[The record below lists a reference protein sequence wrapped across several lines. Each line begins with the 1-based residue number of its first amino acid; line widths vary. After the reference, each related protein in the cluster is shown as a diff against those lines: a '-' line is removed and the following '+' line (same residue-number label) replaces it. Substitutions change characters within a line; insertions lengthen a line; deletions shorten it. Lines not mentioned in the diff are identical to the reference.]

1 MEEGLRERTRR
12 AVRAE
17 LAEVAIGLFVRQGF
31 DDTTV
36 EDIARA
42 AGMTKRSFFRY
53 FPTKEDVVFDGV
65 DLTAEKVV
73 ADIAARPVEEDP
85 WDSLHHVLRAWQEEI
100 HAGEQVLATLR
111 LIEATPALVGR
122 LHQRRTEW
130 RRRVS
135 DALQG
140 RPGADI
146 DAYTADLLTNA
157 ATAVLDAVS
166 SQWVRSNGRANR
178 SALLEQGFVQLH
190 VQRSLRQA

>member
-17 LAEVAIGLFVRQGF
+17 LAEVAIGLFARRGF
-31 DDTTV
+31 DETTV
-36 EDIARA
+36 EDIAQA

-65 DLTAEKVV
+65 DLTGEKVV
-73 ADIAARPVEEDP
+73 ADIAARPADEDP
-85 WDSLHHVLRAWQEEI
+85 WDSLRHVLRAWQEEI
-100 HAGEQVLATLR
+100 HASERVLDTLR

-122 LHQRRTEW
+122 LHQRRAEW

-146 DAYTADLLTNA
+146 DPYTADLLTNA

-166 SQWVRSNGRANR
+166 SQWMRSDGHANR
-178 SALLEQGFVQLH
+178 PALLDRGFTQIH
-190 VQRSLRQA
+190 VDLSTRQA

>member
-31 DDTTV
+31 DGTTV

-73 ADIAARPVEEDP
+73 ADIAARPAEEDP

-178 SALLEQGFVQLH
+178 SALLEQGFVRLH
-190 VQRSLRQA
+190 VKRNMRPA

>member
-1 MEEGLRERTRR
+1 MKEGLRERTRR

-17 LAEVAIGLFVRQGF
+17 LAEVAIGLFTHQGF
-31 DDTTV
+31 DETTV

-65 DLTAEKVV
+65 DLTGEKVV
-73 ADIAARPVEEDP
+73 ADIAARPADEDP

-100 HAGEQVLATLR
+100 HASEQVLETLR

-135 DALQG
+135 DALQD
-140 RPGADI
+140 RPGAAI
-146 DAYTADLLTNA
+146 DPYTADLLTNA

-166 SQWVRSNGRANR
+166 SQWVRSDGQANR
-178 SALLEQGFVQLH
+178 PALLDQGFMQIH
-190 VQRSLRQA
+190 VVPSTPRA

>member
-1 MEEGLRERTRR
+1 MKEGLRERTRR

-17 LAEVAIGLFVRQGF
+17 LAEVAIDLFARRGF
-31 DDTTV
+31 DETTV

-65 DLTAEKVV
+65 DLTGEKVV
-73 ADIAARPVEEDP
+73 AGIEARPAEEDP
-85 WDSLHHVLRAWQEEI
+85 WDSLYYVLRDWHDEI
-100 HAGEQVLATLR
+100 HASERILDTLR

-135 DALQG
+135 EALRT

-146 DAYTADLLTNA
+146 DPYTADLLTNA
-157 ATAVLDAVS
+157 ATGVLDAVS
-166 SQWVRSNGRANR
+166 SQWTRSDGQASRQ
-178 SALLEQGFVQLH
+178 ALLNQGFVQ
-190 VQRSLRQA
+190 VQVARVARQV

>member
-17 LAEVAIGLFVRQGF
+17 LADVAIGLFVRQGF

-53 FPTKEDVVFDGV
+53 FPTKEDVVFDGI
-65 DLTAEKVV
+65 DLTGEKVV
-73 ADIAARPVEEDP
+73 ADIAARPAEEDP
-85 WDSLHHVLRAWQEEI
+85 WDSLRQVLRAWQEEI

-122 LHQRRTEW
+122 LHQRRAEW

-135 DALQG
+135 DALRN
-140 RPGADI
+140 RPGAGI

-178 SALLEQGFVQLH
+178 SALLEQGFRQVH
-190 VQRSLRQA
+190 VNRDL

>member
-1 MEEGLRERTRR
+1 MTEGLRERTRR

-17 LAEVAIGLFVRQGF
+17 LAEVAMGLFTRKGF
-31 DDTTV
+31 DETTV
-36 EDIARA
+36 EEIAGA

-65 DLTAEKVV
+65 DLTGEKVV
-73 ADIAARPVEEDP
+73 ADIAARPVGEDA
-85 WDSLHHVLRAWQEEI
+85 WESLHLVLGAWQGEI
-100 HAGEQVLATLR
+100 QAGEQILATLR

-122 LHQRRTEW
+122 FHHRRTEW
-130 RRRVS
+130 RQRVS
-135 DALQG
+135 EALRN

-166 SQWVRSNGRANR
+166 SEWVRSGGKADRT
-178 SALLEQGFVQLH
+178 ALLDRGFGQIDVGPD
-190 VQRSLRQA
+190 VRRV

>member
-1 MEEGLRERTRR
+1 MNEGLRERTRR

-17 LAEVAIGLFVRQGF
+17 LAEVAIGLFARQGF

-42 AGMTKRSFFRY
+42 AGITKRSFFRY

-65 DLTAEKVV
+65 DLTGEKVV
-73 ADIAARPVEEDP
+73 ADIAARPAEEDP

-100 HAGEQVLATLR
+100 HASEQVLATLQ

-135 DALQG
+135 DALQD
-140 RPGADI
+140 RPGAEI
-146 DAYTADLLTNA
+146 DPYTADLLTNA

-166 SQWVRSNGRANR
+166 SQWVRSKGQADRTD
-178 SALLEQGFVQLH
+178 LLDQGFIH
-190 VQRSLRQA
+190 VHVNRNARQA

>member
-1 MEEGLRERTRR
+1 MGEGLRERTRR

-17 LAEVAIGLFVRQGF
+17 IAEVAIGLFVRQGF
-31 DDTTV
+31 DNTTV
-36 EDIARA
+36 EDIAQA

-53 FPTKEDVVFDGV
+53 FATKEDVVFDGV
-65 DLTAEKVV
+65 DLTGEKVV
-73 ADIAARPVEEDP
+73 ADIAARPAEEGP
-85 WDSLHHVLRAWQEEI
+85 WECLQHVLGAWQEEI
-100 HAGEQVLATLR
+100 HASEQVLATLR

-140 RPGADI
+140 RPGVDI

-166 SQWVRSNGRANR
+166 SEWVRSDGKAKR
-178 SALLEQGFVQLH
+178 SALLEQGFRQLH
-190 VQRSLRQA
+190 VDPNLRQA

>member
-65 DLTAEKVV
+65 DLTGAKVV
-73 ADIAARPVEEDP
+73 GDIAARPAEEDP

-100 HAGEQVLATLR
+100 HASEQVLATLR

-122 LHQRRTEW
+122 LHQRRVEW

-135 DALQG
+135 EALQS
-140 RPGADI
+140 RPGAGI
-146 DAYTADLLTNA
+146 DAFTADLLTNA

-166 SQWVRSNGRANR
+166 SQWVRSNGQANR
-178 SALLEQGFVQLH
+178 SALLEQGFTQVH
-190 VQRSLRQA
+190 VRLDLRQA

>member
-73 ADIAARPVEEDP
+73 ADITARPAEEDP

-100 HAGEQVLATLR
+100 HAGEQALATLR

-122 LHQRRTEW
+122 LHQRRTQW

-135 DALQG
+135 DALRG
-140 RPGADI
+140 RPGAGI

-178 SALLEQGFVQLH
+178 SALLEQGFAQLH
-190 VQRSLRQA
+190 VRRNVRQA

>member
-1 MEEGLRERTRR
+1 MKDGLRERTRR

-17 LAEVAIGLFVRQGF
+17 LAEVAIGLFAHQGF
-31 DDTTV
+31 DETTV

-65 DLTAEKVV
+65 DLTGEKVV
-73 ADIAARPVEEDP
+73 ADIAARPADEDP

-100 HAGEQVLATLR
+100 HAGEQVLGTLR

-135 DALQG
+135 DALQD
-140 RPGADI
+140 RPGAEI
-146 DAYTADLLTNA
+146 DPYTADLLTNA

-166 SQWVRSNGRANR
+166 SQWVRSDGQADRP
-178 SALLEQGFVQLH
+178 ALLDQGFTQIRIVH
-190 VQRSLRQA
+190 STPQA

>member
-1 MEEGLRERTRR
+1 MSEVLRERTRR

-17 LAEVAIGLFVRQGF
+17 IAEVAIDLFTRQGF
-31 DDTTV
+31 ENTTV
-36 EDIARA
+36 DQIASA

-65 DLTAEKVV
+65 DLTGEDVV
-73 ADIAARPVEEDP
+73 ADIAARPTDEAP
-85 WDSLHHVLRAWQEEI
+85 WDSLHHVLRTRQDEI
-100 HAGEQVLATLR
+100 HASEQVLTTLR

-122 LHQRRTEW
+122 LHQRRAEW

-135 DALQG
+135 DALKT
-140 RPGADI
+140 RPGAEI

-166 SQWVRSNGRANR
+166 SHWVRSGGEADRPT
-178 SALLEQGFVQLH
+178 LLDQGFLH
-190 VQRSLRQA
+190 VRVAPDARDG

>member
-1 MEEGLRERTRR
+1 MKEGLRERTRR

-17 LAEVAIGLFVRQGF
+17 LAEVAIGLFTHQGF
-31 DDTTV
+31 DETTV

-65 DLTAEKVV
+65 DLTGEKVV
-73 ADIAARPVEEDP
+73 ADIAARPADEDP
-85 WDSLHHVLRAWQEEI
+85 WDSLHHVLRAWLEEI
-100 HAGEQVLATLR
+100 YASEQVLETLR

-135 DALQG
+135 DALQD
-140 RPGADI
+140 RPGAEI
-146 DAYTADLLTNA
+146 DPYTADLLTNA

-166 SQWVRSNGRANR
+166 SQWVRSDGQANR
-178 SALLEQGFVQLH
+178 PALLDQGFMQIH
-190 VQRSLRQA
+190 VVPSTPQA

>member
-1 MEEGLRERTRR
+1 MKNGLRERTRR

-17 LAEVAIGLFVRQGF
+17 LAEVAIGLFTRQGF
-31 DDTTV
+31 DETTV

-65 DLTAEKVV
+65 DLTGEKVV
-73 ADIAARPVEEDP
+73 ADIAARPADEDP

-100 HAGEQVLATLR
+100 HASQQVLETLR

-135 DALQG
+135 DALHD
-140 RPGADI
+140 RPGAEI
-146 DAYTADLLTNA
+146 DPYTADLLTNA

-166 SQWVRSNGRANR
+166 SQWVRSDGQANR
-178 SALLEQGFVQLH
+178 PALLDQGF
-190 VQRSLRQA
+190 LRIRVVPGTPQA

>member
-1 MEEGLRERTRR
+1 MQEGLRERTRR

-17 LAEVAIGLFVRQGF
+17 LAEVAIGLFSRQGF
-31 DDTTV
+31 EETTV

-65 DLTAEKVV
+65 DLTGEKVV
-73 ADIAARPVEEDP
+73 ADIAARPADEHP

-100 HAGEQVLATLR
+100 HASERILDTLR

-135 DALQG
+135 DALQH

-146 DAYTADLLTNA
+146 DSYTADLLTNA

-166 SQWVRSNGRANR
+166 TQWMRSDGHANR
-178 SALLEQGFVQLH
+178 PALLDRGFMQIHVDSSTRQG
-190 VQRSLRQA
+190 